1 MTFMRSIAIC
11 CLLLFACHSEL
22 PTAPQSEA
30 QDATVAATA
39 CPAGFA
45 AALDPAE
52 IWLRPNSVYT
62 TTVRVCFPPANLQW
76 NFVVG
81 PPDVAEG
88 STIIAAG
95 QTSATLTIFAKS
107 PGIAAVS
114 YSVPRFGHAPSTGLA
129 GRILVANSLKR
140 RSVAH

>member
-1 MTFMRSIAIC
+1 MRSIAIC
-11 CLLLFACHSEL
+11 CLLFLFACHSEL
-22 PTAPQSEA
+22 PTEPQSEA
-30 QDATVAATA
+30 QNATVVATA
-39 CPAGFA
+39 CPAGYA
-45 AALDPAE
+45 ATLDPSE

-76 NFVVG
+76 DFRVG

-107 PGIAAVS
+107 PGTAAVS